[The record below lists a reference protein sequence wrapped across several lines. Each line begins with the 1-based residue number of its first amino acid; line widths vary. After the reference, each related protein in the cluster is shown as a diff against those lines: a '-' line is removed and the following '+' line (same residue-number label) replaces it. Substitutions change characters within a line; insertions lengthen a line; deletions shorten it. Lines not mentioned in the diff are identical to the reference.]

1 MNLDQLVS
9 SHFKSKFGRDP
20 LLVIAPG
27 RINLIGEHTDYNE
40 GFVMPAA
47 VDKHIFFLVA
57 PNHTDQFNFIS
68 VNYNTSVSF
77 TNSELQAGGEWQ
89 HYLMGVIDGI
99 QKRGHQVGGVDCIFG
114 GDIPG
119 GAGMS
124 SSAALCSGFGFALN
138 EIFDFKLSRLDLAKI
153 GQYAEHNFVGLM
165 CGIMDQYASLFG
177 KKDAAFLLDCRS
189 LEHEY
194 LPFHFPDI
202 EIVLVDSKVK
212 HTLATSAY
220 NDRRAS
226 CEEGVAWLQ
235 KSNSNIQSLRD
246 ASLND
251 IEGMQSLVSKDV
263 FIKCRFVVKE
273 NARTQQAA
281 ALLKAAD
288 LKGFGKL
295 MFEAHWAL
303 SREYEVS
310 CVESDLLVEV
320 ASQYP
325 NDVFGARQMGGGF
338 GGCTINLVR
347 KGAVEQ
353 FSQKVREKYVGTF
366 KKEPDFYSINLCEGV
381 HFIPHE

>member
-1 MNLDQLVS
+1 MNLDQS
-9 SHFKSKFGRDP
+9 ASTIFKSKFGKEP

-47 VDKHIFFLVA
+47 VDKHLVFA
-57 PNHTDQFNFIS
+57 VAANQTDRFNFFS
-68 VNYNTSVSF
+68 VNFNASVSF
-77 TNSELQAGGEWQ
+77 TISDIKAGGEWH

-99 QKRGHQVGGVDCIFG
+99 QKRGHDVGGVDCVFG

-124 SSAALCSGFGFALN
+124 SSAALCCGFGFALN
-138 EIFDFKLSRLDLAKI
+138 QLFHFHLTRLDLAKI
-153 GQYAEHNFVGLM
+153 GQYAEHNFAGLM

-177 KKDAAFLLDCRS
+177 KKDSALLLDCRS

-202 EIVLVDSKVK
+202 EIVLVDTKVK
-212 HTLATSAY
+212 HSLASSAY
-220 NDRRAS
+220 NDRRAC

-235 KSNSNIQSLRD
+235 KSNPTIHSLRD
-246 ASLND
+246 VSISD
-251 IEGMQSLVSKDV
+251 IDAMRSFVSEEV
-263 FIKCRFVVKE
+263 FIKCGFVVKE

-281 ALLKAAD
+281 TLLKMGD
-288 LKGFGKL
+288 FKGFGKL
-295 MFEAHWAL
+295 MFETHWAL
-303 SREYEVS
+303 SKEYEVS

-325 NDVFGARQMGGGF
+325 NEVFGARQMGGGF
-338 GGCTINLVR
+338 GGCTINLVWSD
-347 KGAVEQ
+347 AVEN

-381 HFIPHE
+381 HIYPND

>member
-1 MNLDQLVS
+1 MNMDQSIYSL
-9 SHFKSKFGRDP
+9 FKSKFGKDP

-47 VDKHIFFLVA
+47 VDKHIFFLMA
-57 PNHTDQFNFIS
+57 PNQTDQFNLLS
-68 VNYNTSVSF
+68 VNYNASVSF
-77 TNSELQAGGEWQ
+77 TLSELRAGGAWQ

-99 QKRGHQVGGVDCIFG
+99 QKRGHHVGGVDCIFG

-138 EIFDFKLSRLDLAKI
+138 EIFDFKLSRLDLARI

-177 KKDAAFLLDCRS
+177 KKDSAFLLDCRS

-226 CEEGVAWLQ
+226 CEEGVAWLR
-235 KSNSNIQSLRD
+235 KSNPNIHSLRD
-246 ASLND
+246 ATLHD
-251 IEGMQSLVSKDV
+251 IEGMRLSVSEEV
-263 FIKCRFVVKE
+263 FTKCGFVVRE
-273 NARTQQAA
+273 NARALKAA
-281 ALLKAAD
+281 SFLKAAD
-288 LKGFGKL
+288 LTGFGKL
-295 MFEAHWAL
+295 MFETHWAL
-303 SREYEVS
+303 SKEYEVS
-310 CVESDLLVEV
+310 CVESDLLVEI
-320 ASQYP
+320 ASAYP
-325 NDVFGARQMGGGF
+325 NEVFGARQMGGGF

-347 KGAVEQ
+347 KEAVEK
-353 FSQKVREKYVGTF
+353 FSQQVREKYVGTF
-366 KKEPDFYSINLCEGV
+366 KKEPDFYSIKLMQGV
-381 HFIPHE
+381 HIVSKD